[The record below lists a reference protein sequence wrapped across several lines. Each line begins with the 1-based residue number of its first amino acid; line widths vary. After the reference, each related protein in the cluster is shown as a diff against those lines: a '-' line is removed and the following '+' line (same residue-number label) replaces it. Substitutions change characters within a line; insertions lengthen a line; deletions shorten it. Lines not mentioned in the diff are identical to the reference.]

1 MDADT
6 QREQIRSL
14 EEDDEKKRGEIHED
28 IKTEKEDYL
37 EKRRAEIKKK
47 FLVGA
52 NDEEEMRN
60 ELRSLMDGD

>member
-28 IKTEKEDYL
+28 IKAEKEDYL